1 MLKKLARF
9 VGKYKWLSIITPVI
23 MMGEVF
29 MEIWIPKLMGS
40 IINEGIWPGS
50 LPAVLK
56 YGGIMVAAAVISLLC
71 GSLAAKTAAVA
82 SAGFAANLRGALFH
96 KIQDFS
102 FANVDKFS
110 TASLVTRSTTDV
122 NNLRMCFQMCIR
134 MLVRAPL
141 MLVAGV
147 FMAVSIDR
155 ELALVFVVAIP
166 VLVTL
171 LALVGRK
178 AFPLFRAMLDKF
190 DKLNAGIQENLTGIR
205 VVKAFVKEADETEK
219 FRAAA
224 DDVRSAQVRAEKLL
238 LLTSPG
244 MMLSIN
250 ACILAVYWFG
260 GRMIILGDLLPGD
273 LISFISYVGQVLSSL
288 MMITMSFIM
297 FTNGKASGD
306 RVLAVLE
313 EPIDITDAP
322 GADIPVADGS
332 IQFED
337 VCFSYTGD
345 QGKLALDHV
354 DLSIRSGET
363 VGILGGTGCGK
374 STLVQMIPRLY
385 DPLSGTVR
393 VGGVDV
399 KNYKLET
406 LRTDVA
412 MVLQK
417 NTLFSGTIL
426 DNLRWGDNTAT
437 LEQVREACRAAAADE
452 FIMSFPKGY
461 DTELGQ
467 GGVNLSGG
475 QKQRLCIARALLKK
489 PRIIILDDSTSA
501 VDTATDARIRAAFRE
516 KLADTTTLIIAQRV
530 SSVMDADRI
539 LVMDKGAV
547 ADMGTHQELM
557 ARCRIY
563 QEVYESQQKGGAQ

>member
-332 IQFED
+332 IRFED

-345 QGKLALDHV
+345 RGKLALDHV

-406 LRTDVA
+406 LRSDVA

-563 QEVYESQQKGGAQ
+563 QEVYESQQKGGEQ

>member
-1 MLKKLARF
+1 MIAKLARY
-9 VGKYKWLSIITPVI
+9 VGKHKWLAMITPII

-40 IINEGIWPGS
+40 IINEGIWTGS

-56 YGGIMVAAAVISLLC
+56 YGGIMVAASVISLAC

-122 NNLRMCFQMCIR
+122 NNLRMCFQMSIR

-147 FMAVSIDR
+147 VMAISIDR
-155 ELALVFVVAIP
+155 ELALIFAVAIP
-166 VLVTL
+166 VLTLL
-171 LALVGRK
+171 LALVGRR

-190 DKLNAGIQENLTGIR
+190 DRLNASVQENLTGIR
-205 VVKAFVKEADETEK
+205 VVKAFVKEQDETEK

-224 DDVRSAQVRAEKLL
+224 EDVRAAQVRAEKLL

-244 MMLSIN
+244 MMLIIN
-250 ACILAVYWFG
+250 SCILAVYWFG

-273 LISFISYVGQVLSSL
+273 LISFVSYVGQVLSSL

-313 EPIDITDAP
+313 EKVDIDDA
-322 GADIPVADGS
+322 GNRDIPVADGS
-332 IQFED
+332 VQFED
-337 VCFSYTGD
+337 VCFSYTGER
-345 QGKLALDHV
+345 GKLALDHIS
-354 DLSIRSGET
+354 LSIASGET

-399 KNYKLET
+399 RQYRLET
-406 LRTDVA
+406 LREEVA

-426 DNLRWGDNTAT
+426 DNLRWGDGNAT
-437 LEQVREACRAAAADE
+437 LEQVREACRAAQADE
-452 FIMSFPKGY
+452 FVMSFPKGY

-489 PRIIILDDSTSA
+489 PKIVILDDSTSA
-501 VDTATDARIRAAFRE
+501 VDTATDAKIRAAFRE
-516 KLADTTTLIIAQRV
+516 QLRDTTTIIIAQRI

-547 ADMGTHQELM
+547 ADFGTHEQLM

-563 QEVYESQQKGGAQ
+563 QEVYESQQKGVED

>member
-1 MLKKLARF
+1 MIAKLARY
-9 VGKYKWLSIITPVI
+9 VGKHKWLAMITPII

-40 IINEGIWPGS
+40 IINEGIWTGS

-56 YGGIMVAAAVISLLC
+56 YGGIMVAASVISLAC

-122 NNLRMCFQMCIR
+122 NNLRMCFQMSIR

-147 FMAVSIDR
+147 VMAISIDR
-155 ELALVFVVAIP
+155 ELALIFAVAIP
-166 VLVTL
+166 VLTLL
-171 LALVGRK
+171 LALVGRR

-190 DKLNAGIQENLTGIR
+190 DRLNASVQENLTGIR
-205 VVKAFVKEADETEK
+205 VVKAFVKEQDETEK
-219 FRAAA
+219 FRSAAE
-224 DDVRSAQVRAEKLL
+224 DVRVAQVRAEKLL

-244 MMLSIN
+244 MMLIIN
-250 ACILAVYWFG
+250 SCILAVYWFG

-273 LISFISYVGQVLSSL
+273 LISFVSYVGQVLSSL

-313 EPIDITDAP
+313 ETVDIDDA
-322 GADIPVADGS
+322 GNRDIPVADGS
-332 IQFED
+332 VRFGD
-337 VCFSYTGD
+337 VCFSYTGER
-345 QGKLALDHV
+345 GKLALDHI
-354 DLSIRSGET
+354 SISIASGET

-399 KNYKLET
+399 RQYRLET
-406 LRTDVA
+406 LREEVA

-426 DNLRWGDNTAT
+426 DNLRWGDGDAT
-437 LEQVREACRAAAADE
+437 LEQVREACRAAQADE
-452 FIMSFPKGY
+452 FVMSFPKGY

-489 PRIIILDDSTSA
+489 PKIVILDDSTSA
-501 VDTATDARIRAAFRE
+501 VDTATDAKIRAAFRE
-516 KLADTTTLIIAQRV
+516 QLRDTTTIIIAQRI

-547 ADMGTHQELM
+547 ADFGTHEQLM

-563 QEVYESQQKGGAQ
+563 QEVYESQQKGVED

>member
-322 GADIPVADGS
+322 RADIPVADGS

-563 QEVYESQQKGGAQ
+563 QEVYESQQKGGEQ

>member
-205 VVKAFVKEADETEK
+205 VVKAFVKEADETAK

-332 IQFED
+332 IRFED

-345 QGKLALDHV
+345 RGKLALDHV

-406 LRTDVA
+406 LRSDVA

-563 QEVYESQQKGGAQ
+563 QEVYESQQKGGEQ

>member
-563 QEVYESQQKGGAQ
+563 QEVYESQQKGGEQ

>member
-1 MLKKLARF
+1 VIKKLARF

-50 LPAVLK
+50 LPEVLR
-56 YGGIMVAAAVISLLC
+56 YGGLMVLAAVISLAC

-134 MLVRAPL
+134 MLIRAPL

-147 FMAVSIDR
+147 FMAFSIHSR
-155 ELALVFVVAIP
+155 LALVFAVAIP
-166 VLVTL
+166 ALVVLLVLV
-171 LALVGRK
+171 ARR

-190 DKLNAGIQENLTGIR
+190 DRLNASVQENLTGIR
-205 VVKAFVKEADETEK
+205 VVKAFVKEEDETEK
-219 FRAAA
+219 FRSAA
-224 DDVRSAQVRAEKLL
+224 DDVRTAQVRAEKLL

-260 GRMIILGDLLPGD
+260 GRMIILGDMLPGD

-313 EPIDITDAP
+313 ETVDIRDPAGP
-322 GADIPVADGS
+322 DLPVADGS
-332 IQFED
+332 VQFED
-337 VCFSYTGD
+337 VCFSYTGE

-354 DLSIRSGET
+354 SLSIRSGET

-385 DPLSGTVR
+385 DPLSGTVK
-393 VGGVDV
+393 VGGLDV
-399 KNYKLET
+399 RRYKLET
-406 LRTDVA
+406 LRSDVA

-417 NTLFSGTIL
+417 NVLFSGTIL
-426 DNLRWGDNTAT
+426 ENLRWGDGEAT
-437 LEQVREACRAAAADE
+437 LEQVREACRAASADD

-489 PRIIILDDSTSA
+489 PRIVILDDSTSA
-501 VDTATDARIRAAFRE
+501 VDTATDAAIRAAFRQQL
-516 KLADTTTLIIAQRV
+516 KDTTTIIIAQRIT
-530 SSVMDADRI
+530 SVMEADRI
-539 LVMDKGAV
+539 LVMDKGRV
-547 ADMGTHQELM
+547 EDFGTHQELM
-557 ARCRIY
+557 DRCRIY
-563 QEVYESQQKGGAQ
+563 REVYESQQKGGQD

>member
-205 VVKAFVKEADETEK
+205 VVKAFVKEADETAK

-332 IQFED
+332 IRFED

-345 QGKLALDHV
+345 RGKLALDHV

-406 LRTDVA
+406 LRSDVA

-489 PRIIILDDSTSA
+489 PRIIILDDSNSA

-563 QEVYESQQKGGAQ
+563 QEVYESQQKGGEQ

>member
-1 MLKKLARF
+1 VLKKLARF

-332 IQFED
+332 IRFED

-345 QGKLALDHV
+345 RGKLALDHV

-406 LRTDVA
+406 LRSDVA

-563 QEVYESQQKGGAQ
+563 QEVYESQQKGGEQ